1 MDNFTEMAPIIY
13 TPTVS
18 RMVVTMILM
27 LVCLQVGWAC
37 SHFSHIYRRSRGMY
51 FCRHDRHEM
60 ASMVYNWES
69 DEVQQH
75 RHGHLSHCVTP
86 VSRWTRWW

>member
-1 MDNFTEMAPIIY
+1 MPSYNKLANIY
-13 TPTVS
+13 GSDRDSDAGV
-18 RMVVTMILM
+18 
-27 LVCLQVGWAC
+27 QVGWAC

-69 DEVQQH
+69 DEVGGSS
-75 RHGHLSHCVTP
+75 RLGMATCLTPLS
-86 VSRWTRWW
+86 RLTRWW

>member
-1 MDNFTEMAPIIY
+1 MF
-13 TPTVS
+13 
-18 RMVVTMILM
+18 
-27 LVCLQVGWAC
+27 
-37 SHFSHIYRRSRGMY
+37 

-69 DEVQQH
+69 DEVGGSS
-75 RHGHLSHCVTP
+75 RIDTATCVTP